1 MDLGVTP
8 HLYAVSVIFWW
19 SIVVTCSN
27 LLIFFFFCYLR
38 WPNSNWDGCLL
49 NYRDQREVE
58 QMSSH
63 SIYICML
70 HRVSMSK
77 VSSTLHLGQPISD
90 TCNFWSFWSQV
101 SWGSECAVLCNFW
114 CAPCCMLQRL
124 ILCVM
129 MFAAF
134 CCDHRHELWV
144 CGHKWSAPPRGDLG
158 WQEEIWASW
167 TWRGWRWNERAC
179 RDLSSSF
186 SVQSAW
192 VHLHT
197 SGWELHNPV
206 SISNTC
212 NPILEIKYSA
222 FLLQMLRWFYF

>member
-1 MDLGVTP
+1 
-8 HLYAVSVIFWW
+8 
-19 SIVVTCSN
+19 
-27 LLIFFFFCYLR
+27 
-38 WPNSNWDGCLL
+38 
-49 NYRDQREVE
+49 
-58 QMSSH
+58 MSSH

-70 HRVSMSK
+70 HRVSMPK
-77 VSSTLHLGQPISD
+77 VSSTLHFGQPISD

-114 CAPCCMLQRL
+114 CAPCCMLQSL

-144 CGHKWSAPPRGDLG
+144 CGHKWSAPPREDLG

-212 NPILEIKYSA
+212 KHHKWSQVLDSMQAISSVLPVCKCLSNIVLSFCNSPLWICCFYHNFRVFWKTWNHLDRHYSG
-222 FLLQMLRWFYF
+222 LR